1 MHKGFMK
8 LIVGGTLAVVV
19 ALIVAGTASARIV
32 YPTSEHAQKSSDT
45 SSLLGY
51 PKGVVGAPG
60 LGTADSTPLTSLL
73 GYPRGVVGAPG
84 LETAQSTPV
93 LQHAQ
98 KLTSGSSYGSF
109 PEVVRTMNLGK
120 STPATSSGFDWN
132 DAGIGVG
139 IAAGVLSIIA
149 VLAIGIRRSGA
160 TPATA

>member
-19 ALIVAGTASARIV
+19 ALIVAGTASARMV
-32 YPTSEHAQKSSDT
+32 YPASEQAQTSGDT
-45 SSLLGY
+45 SSL
-51 PKGVVGAPG
+51 V
-60 LGTADSTPLTSLL
+60 

-93 LQHAQ
+93 SQHAQ

-120 STPATSSGFDWN
+120 STPATSNGFDWN

-149 VLAIGIRRSGA
+149 VLAVGIRRSNA